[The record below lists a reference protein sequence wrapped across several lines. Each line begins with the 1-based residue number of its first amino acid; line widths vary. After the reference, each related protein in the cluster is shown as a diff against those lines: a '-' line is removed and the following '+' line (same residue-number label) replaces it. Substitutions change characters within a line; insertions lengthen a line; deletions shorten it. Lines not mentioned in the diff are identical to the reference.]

1 MRVSELLNEK
11 LVNDKQVVGLKDVD
25 AVIAVMGQP
34 EDYIIE
40 DEKGA
45 HHNATANT
53 RTKNYTAI
61 KKRGMIGGVASGLG
75 HYFGLDAVWIRIA
88 LILLVL
94 LDLEL
99 EF

>member
-1 MRVSELLNEK
+1 
-11 LVNDKQVVGLKDVD
+11 
-25 AVIAVMGQP
+25 
-34 EDYIIE
+34 
-40 DEKGA
+40 
-45 HHNATANT
+45 
-53 RTKNYTAI
+53 
-61 KKRGMIGGVASGLG
+61 MIGGVAGLG